1 MPGGEVACTGSAGR
15 QPLSQQFLRSNAFVF
30 GRRAA
35 RAINADFRPLAGH
48 SLSLPEETERFDA
61 PCVPES
67 EIDADIAFM
76 KELMTKNVDARA
88 TQRSLNMPGVSL
100 TACMTNT
107 VGMRLES
114 IKQYTVFNA
123 AVASTVIADS
133 ACKRTE
139 SIGSHYIVD

>member
-1 MPGGEVACTGSAGR
+1 M
-15 QPLSQQFLRSNAFVF
+15 
-30 GRRAA
+30 
-35 RAINADFRPLAGH
+35 
-48 SLSLPEETERFDA
+48 
-61 PCVPES
+61 PES

-76 KELMTKNVDARA
+76 KELMTKNVGALRHTKELEYAR
-88 TQRSLNMPGVSL
+88 RELDRVYDKYRR
-100 TACMTNT
+100 
-107 VGMRLES
+107 MRLES